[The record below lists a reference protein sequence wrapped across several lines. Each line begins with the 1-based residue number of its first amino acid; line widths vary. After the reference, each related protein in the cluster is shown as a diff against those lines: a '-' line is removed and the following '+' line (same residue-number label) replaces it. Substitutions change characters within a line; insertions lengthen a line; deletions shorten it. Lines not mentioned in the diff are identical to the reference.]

1 MLQMLCV
8 GSLWAS
14 PDDDFRRGQLA
25 YQRGDFAAAM
35 SGLRAPADAG
45 HAASQTLLAY
55 ILDHADF
62 PDQAFGLYT
71 RAAAQGNADAHAGLA
86 NLFMIGRGIAKDEKK
101 ALVHFSKAADLGH
114 AQSILV
120 LADAHLKGLLGL
132 GGEPRDNA
140 MVLAA
145 LRRAA
150 EIGHV
155 PSAQA
160 LANAYRDGDLGVA
173 ADAAQA
179 AQWQSRITE
188 LRRQRVGATL
198 KSTP

>member
-1 MLQMLCV
+1 
-8 GSLWAS
+8 
-14 PDDDFRRGQLA
+14 
-25 YQRGDFAAAM
+25 M

-62 PDQAFGLYT
+62 PEQAVSLYSK
-71 RAAAQGNADAHAGLA
+71 AAAQGDAEAHAGLA
-86 NLFMIGRGIAKDEKK
+86 NLFMTGRGIAKDEKK

-114 AQSILV
+114 TQSMLV

-132 GGEPRDNA
+132 GSEPKGNA
-140 MVLAA
+140 GAVAA
-145 LRRAA
+145 LLRAA
-150 EIGHV
+150 EHGHV

-160 LANAYRDGDLGVA
+160 LAKAYRDGNLGLA
-173 ADAAQA
+173 ADGAQA
-179 AQWQSRITE
+179 AQWQSRVAE
-188 LRRQRVGATL
+188 LRKQRTGAVS